1 MSSIQVKGKILD
13 MSTLQTVVR
22 SRNRSSYIIIASRQ
36 TGHAYK
42 SYSTKESSF
51 TCRGLQR
58 NQELEEDERVAI
70 SVIYI
75 YFSPALHRLLTL
87 QSANMLMW
95 MAFFLFFGS
104 KHYWCGCDEILFLFL
119 RLAVTKTMAL
129 TLVLVA
135 TLIRQD
141 SDDRGQR
148 RWSDEGPI
156 RGRGRYLA
164 PS

>member
-75 YFSPALHRLLTL
+75 LFTCSS
-87 QSANMLMW
+87 SAANTTKR
-95 MAFFLFFGS
+95 
-104 KHYWCGCDEILFLFL
+104 KHVDVNGILFIF
-119 RLAVTKTMAL
+119 RIKAL
-129 TLVLVA
+129 LVWMWRDSLLVPPTGRHEDHGPHPRA
-135 TLIRQD
+135 RCYTHSPGFRWP
-141 SDDRGQR
+141 GPTAMVR
-148 RWSDEGPI
+148 RRSH
-156 RGRGRYLA
+156 
-164 PS
+164 